1 MTNEATQLMAEAL
14 RVAKLDGSFSP
25 AELGAKIGLKKPQA
39 EAAARELSNAGV
51 LVLGFDCSANF
62 SPDFRKV
69 RAKADAKAARAA
81 TPGRGAGSRAAV
93 ASGVASAGDAPA
105 RTSPGRPAGGRKRR
119 TLAEPAA
126 RR

>member
-62 SPDFRKV
+62 SPDFRKI
-69 RAKADAKAARAA
+69 RAKADAKAART
-81 TPGRGAGSRAAV
+81 TPGRTAA
-93 ASGVASAGDAPA
+93 
-105 RTSPGRPAGGRKRR
+105 GRPAGSRTTVASNGGPARPATGRKRR

>member
-1 MTNEATQLMAEAL
+1 MTHDATQLMAEAL

-51 LVLGFDCSANF
+51 LVLGFDCSASF
-62 SPDFRKV
+62 SPDYRKV
-69 RAKADAKAARAA
+69 RAKADAKAAR
-81 TPGRGAGSRAAV
+81 TNPGRRDATR
-93 ASGVASAGDAPA
+93 APA
-105 RTSPGRPAGGRKRR
+105 AADGTARVPSGRKRR
-119 TLAEPAA
+119 PLAEPGA

>member
-1 MTNEATQLMAEAL
+1 MAEAL

-62 SPDFRKV
+62 SPDFRKI
-69 RAKADAKAARAA
+69 RAKADAKAARTA
-81 TPGRGAGSRAAV
+81 PGRAAPGRAAGSRIAG
-93 ASGVASAGDAPA
+93 ASDDAPA
-105 RTSPGRPAGGRKRR
+105 RPATGRKRR

>member
-62 SPDFRKV
+62 SPDYRRA
-69 RAKADAKAARAA
+69 RAKADAKAGRAG
-81 TPGRGAGSRAAV
+81 PGRNAGSRV
-93 ASGVASAGDAPA
+93 SGGGEGA
-105 RTSPGRPAGGRKRR
+105 TPGRPAGGRKRR
-119 TLAEPAA
+119 ALAEPAA

>member
-62 SPDFRKV
+62 SPDYRKA
-69 RAKADAKAARAA
+69 RAKADAKAARTTPGRAA
-81 TPGRGAGSRAAV
+81 PGRTSPGRGAGSRV
-93 ASGVASAGDAPA
+93 TASGDAPA
-105 RTSPGRPAGGRKRR
+105 RPATGRKRR
-119 TLAEPAA
+119 TLAEPSA

>member
-1 MTNEATQLMAEAL
+1 MTNEATLLMAEAL

-62 SPDFRKV
+62 SPDYRKA
-69 RAKADAKAARAA
+69 RAKADAKTART
-81 TPGRGAGSRAAV
+81 TPGRTAGSRLAA
-93 ASGVASAGDAPA
+93 DAA
-105 RTSPGRPAGGRKRR
+105 ARPAGGRKRR
-119 TLAEPAA
+119 ALAEPAA

>member
-62 SPDFRKV
+62 SPDFRKI
-69 RAKADAKAARAA
+69 RSKADAKAART
-81 TPGRGAGSRAAV
+81 TPGRTAA
-93 ASGVASAGDAPA
+93 
-105 RTSPGRPAGGRKRR
+105 GRPAGSRVTGASESGSARPATGRKRR

>member
-25 AELGAKIGLKKPQA
+25 AELGAKIGLRKPQA

-62 SPDFRKV
+62 SPDYRKA
-69 RAKADAKAARAA
+69 RAKAEAKAGTGTRRVA
-81 TPGRGAGSRAAV
+81 TRGGA
-93 ASGVASAGDAPA
+93 AGDPA
-105 RTSPGRPAGGRKRR
+105 ARRPSGRKRR
-119 TLAEPAA
+119 PLAEPVA
-126 RR
+126 RE

>member
-1 MTNEATQLMAEAL
+1 MAEAL

-25 AELGAKIGLKKPQA
+25 AELGAKIGLKKPAA

-62 SPDFRKV
+62 SPDYRKA
-69 RAKADAKAARAA
+69 RAKAEAKAGRTA
-81 TPGRGAGSRAAV
+81 PGRNAGSRVKEGGATAA
-93 ASGVASAGDAPA
+93 
-105 RTSPGRPAGGRKRR
+105 RPAGGRKRR
-119 TLAEPAA
+119 GPALAEPAA

>member
-62 SPDFRKV
+62 SPDYRKA
-69 RAKADAKAARAA
+69 RAKADAKAGRTA
-81 TPGRGAGSRAAV
+81 PGRTAGRTSPGRTAGSRVAA
-93 ASGVASAGDAPA
+93 SGDAPA
-105 RTSPGRPAGGRKRR
+105 RPAGGRKRR
-119 TLAEPAA
+119 TLAEPSA